1 MTSQPLASFVGSRRG
16 PDFTSWRTTCFTK
29 AVPVSVLAG
38 YRKAVPM
45 PTSLPERSRSDLPP
59 SRREI
64 VAICIGCGAVLVV
77 LAGLIGY
84 DARVIIWVSD
94 AAQAEFVSPD
104 PTVAS
109 QPVQLAVRKAPLN

>member
-1 MTSQPLASFVGSRRG
+1 
-16 PDFTSWRTTCFTK
+16 
-29 AVPVSVLAG
+29 
-38 YRKAVPM
+38 M

-94 AAQAEFVSPD
+94 AAQAEFVSSD
-104 PTVAS
+104 STVAS
-109 QPVQLAVRKAPLN
+109 QPVQLAVRKLP